1 MKRLGQSRLPPLL
14 MAAIM
19 GLGTLGSAG
28 AVLGHLRMT
37 QLEAEA
43 QALDKERAQASNLR
57 RHLLQA
63 ENGLN
68 AYVLLGQ
75 TDGLRHFQLA
85 FAEIESPP
93 GQASLERLRA
103 FAGPGAPDLLVATL
117 RDAAEALRRPGGAPA
132 WPLRDEAATV
142 PARAQHAIEDYVED
156 RRHRQQAEMARLRPL
171 QDGVLALVLG
181 SSVLAGLGIAIA
193 WVLVLRAVA
202 RARRQEDALAARSEE
217 LSALLRMNQALQAA
231 QTRADVQRVVADTA
245 AQLMAG
251 VPGSLYLKPG
261 ETPDWLERAVS
272 WEGSPEGPVLLD
284 ALHCWGA
291 ANGSGIGCEGV
302 GCHGD
307 TLCVPVAAGGEL
319 FGMLRFALPAA
330 QPPGPAT
337 QLQRRTAEA
346 LADGA
351 ALALA
356 NITLREKL
364 HAEALRDSLTGLYN
378 RRFLQEVTPTLLR
391 QLERRGA
398 DLCVALLDIDHFKQV
413 NDRLGHAVGDAVL
426 RRAAGVLTA
435 GLRRGDICCRHGGE
449 EFLLLLPDCD
459 IGGAYERLDELRRRL
474 SVQHEGLPVIT
485 ASFGVAEL
493 PRGSHGLEQT
503 IRDADEA
510 LYAAKQG
517 GRNRVVSAA
526 LLNRLRAGGVAP

>member
-1 MKRLGQSRLPPLL
+1 

-19 GLGTLGSAG
+19 GLGALGSG
-28 AVLGHLRMT
+28 AAVIGHLRMT
-37 QLEAEA
+37 ALEAEA
-43 QALDKERAQASNLR
+43 QVLDQERRRASGLR
-57 RHLLQA
+57 RSLLQA

-68 AYVLLGQ
+68 AYLLLGQ
-75 TDGLRHFQLA
+75 TQGLHQFQSA
-85 FAEIESPP
+85 IHDIEAAP
-93 GQASLERLRA
+93 GQAGLDALRTLG
-103 FAGPGAPDLLVATL
+103 GPSAPDLLVAIF
-117 RDAAEALRRPGGAPA
+117 RDAAAALGRPGGLPVWPPA
-132 WPLRDEAATV
+132 EEAAAI
-142 PARAQHAIEDYVED
+142 PAQAHQAIDSYVED
-156 RRHRQQAEMARLRPL
+156 RRRRQQAEMARLRPL
-171 QDGVLALVLG
+171 QDWVLGLVLG

-193 WVLVLRAVA
+193 WVLMLRAVA
-202 RARRQEDALAARSEE
+202 RARRQESALAARSEE

-231 QTRADVQRVVADTA
+231 HTRADVQRVVAETA

-251 VPGSLYLKPG
+251 VPGSLYLNPG
-261 ETPDWLERAVS
+261 ETPEWLERTVC
-272 WEGSPEGPVLLD
+272 WEGSPEGPALLD

-291 ANGSGIGCEGV
+291 ANGSGVSCEGV

-307 TLCVPVAAGGEL
+307 TLCLPVAAGGEL
-319 FGMLRFALPAA
+319 FGMLRFALPGAEA
-330 QPPGPAT
+330 PSPAGP
-337 QLQRRTAEA
+337 LRRRTAEA

-356 NITLREKL
+356 NIALREKL

-459 IGGAYERLDELRRRL
+459 IGGGYERLDELRRRL
-474 SVQHEGLPVIT
+474 AAPHDGLPSIT
-485 ASFGVAEL
+485 ASFGLAEL
-493 PRGSHGLEQT
+493 PRGAQGLEQT

-526 LLNRLRAGGVAP
+526 LLDRLRAGGVAP